1 RGAPAAPTS
10 EATEM
15 NIKALEFL
23 MEQYGLWV
31 WSDNG
36 TPRGSSP
43 MLALMKRNPANEKR
57 FAAVI
62 PCISD
67 DRALQ
72 VDRFLARLYDEDPD
86 AIRSLILYFIH
97 GMSYRDIQDRMGIS
111 YADARMLVRAGLS
124 ALLACFV
131 MEDKKAA

>member
-1 RGAPAAPTS
+1 
-10 EATEM
+10 M

-86 AIRSLILYFIH
+86 AIRSLILYFIP
-97 GMSYRDIQDRMGIS
+97 IQH
-111 YADARMLVRAGLS
+111 LVVGNDS
-124 ALLACFV
+124 LANLCLRCCQ
-131 MEDKKAA
+131 

>member
-1 RGAPAAPTS
+1 
-10 EATEM
+10 M

-57 FAAVI
+57 FAAAL

-97 GMSYRDIQDRMGIS
+97 GMSYRDIQVRMGIS